1 MFESIIF
8 TSLKCFLP
16 GIIIGLSMA
25 VLNNNRLVNGG
36 DLDENAP
43 YRFDIIY
50 PSNHVINEE
59 PVQVPNIVV
68 NNNLGIAEVVNSPR
82 TEYLKLNVESFG
94 RLYGTENHIINR
106 YPSGLNFGANLRS
119 KYYDAWFEYNLN
131 RPLKKSMDWFEYTT
145 WQAEFDCMNSYL
157 FTYDKLFSTAEFF
170 RYQANETVYMLNET
184 LSVSD
189 SLVNTPALC
198 IALTTLVSGLTDFS
212 LLYIKTGISLN
223 IHVSQVIDC
232 YTYNFHDALIDD
244 SVANWI
250 SWVNRKSGVLSWNCF
265 NLARLIWRF

>member
-25 VLNNNRLVNGG
+25 ILNNNRLVDGG
-36 DLDENAP
+36 DLDENSS

-50 PSNHVINEE
+50 PSNYVVNEE
-59 PVQVPNIVV
+59 PVQVPNIAIS
-68 NNNLGIAEVVNSPR
+68 NNLDIVEVVNSPY
-82 TEYLKLNVESFG
+82 TEYLKLSVESFG
-94 RLYGTENHIINR
+94 RLYGTDNHLINR

-119 KYYDAWFEYNLN
+119 KYYDAWLEYNLN
-131 RPLKKSMDWFEYTT
+131 RPLKKSMNLFEYTT

-157 FTYDKLFSTAEFF
+157 FTYDKLSSTAEFF
-170 RYQANETVYMLNET
+170 RYQANQTVYMLNET
-184 LSVSD
+184 LSASD

-198 IALTTLVSGLTDFS
+198 IALTTLVSGLTDFT

-223 IHVSQVIDC
+223 IHVSQVIDW
-232 YTYNFHDALIDD
+232 YTCPFQDTLIDD
-244 SVANWI
+244 SVANWF
-250 SWVNRKSGVLSWNCF
+250 SWVNRRSSVLSWNCF
-265 NLARLIWRF
+265 NYSRLIWRF